1 MFLIG
6 SETLTWSRS
15 WWSSL
20 FTLFSHYI
28 WFILG
33 TKTLMAPWTN
43 LTFSHYIIYDYG
55 PVNQSY
61 VFPLYYIYIYIWLW
75 PREQI
80 LRFPIIWMTES
91 RVLTPISTFIDLNC
105 YFSLMIG
112 SNKLFSDIL
121 FIPGQH
127 DSKVV
132 GESNQSFS
140 SVHMKIQ

>member
-43 LTFSHYIIYDYG
+43 LTFSHYIIY
-55 PVNQSY
+55 
-61 VFPLYYIYIYIWLW
+61 IYIYIWLW

-80 LRFPIIWMTES
+80 LRFPIIWMMES